1 MKLSL
6 FTEFVVTNVCTVVA
20 FVYVKSTT
28 CLLNAVLTSSSQI
41 VLSDC
46 EWCLDRGIP
55 LLGYRMCFFKVIPVA
70 IGTDADSNEL
80 EKVTANRKNLVTSP
94 KDEGPKSLGRK
105 IMSAVIKGDV
115 LLILLTDY

>member
-1 MKLSL
+1 MYSGGFCVCEKYDKLL
-6 FTEFVVTNVCTVVA
+6 ILRDMFVKCCVNLVESNCVI
-20 FVYVKSTT
+20 KK
-28 CLLNAVLTSSSQI
+28 
-41 VLSDC
+41 SDC

-55 LLGYRMCFFKVIPVA
+55 LLSYRMCFFKVIPVA